1 MRVYELA
8 KKLNK
13 TSKDVITVLNSHGVE
28 VKNHMS
34 SISESDANKVTA
46 HFSPKKEEK
55 KPETRKNNRTDNQ
68 NKKRFEKKTSDN
80 KP

>member
-34 SISESDANKVTA
+34 SISESDC
-46 HFSPKKEEK
+46 E
-55 KPETRKNNRTDNQ
+55 
-68 NKKRFEKKTSDN
+68 
-80 KP
+80 